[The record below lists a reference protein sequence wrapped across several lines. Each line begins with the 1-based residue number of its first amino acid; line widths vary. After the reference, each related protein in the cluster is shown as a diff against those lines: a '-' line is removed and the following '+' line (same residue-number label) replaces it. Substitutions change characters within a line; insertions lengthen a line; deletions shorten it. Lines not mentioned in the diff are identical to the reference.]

1 MTLKFGFYPAI
12 NEDRRY
18 DSPDISQLFGVVL
31 KDGVYEM
38 FGDGMKVIP
47 GSGLQVLVGI
57 GRAWFNDTWTLNS
70 ELYPINFDPEAGD
83 GNDVVYTIVLEIDK
97 NNENRQNSFK
107 AFMGVPGTA
116 PQPPIIPVE
125 PNVYRY
131 PLADVYV
138 ALDAPPIN
146 PGYITNRIGTEDTP
160 FGIFAEKSTVTDLET
175 HQSNYKLISPKILKD
190 SKQIP
195 LLVPSNFGQKI
206 VSLGDAWRLKS
217 EDSWESI
224 RDTSDSSINWPVITW
239 YANEF
244 VYKSWWLES
253 ITKYASGYSRLNVL
267 NTNGPAALTTP
278 WWGVA
283 ASRMGSEPILVV
295 KKDSVYFDVPY
306 TEFNHGLDSDTRSVV
321 SKNMVYRMTIQA
333 DISKRIFPGDRL
345 RIGSF
350 TFSYFI
356 VIDVSIN
363 PDNNNY
369 WDVYFYSGQ
378 FGSLLT
384 APPVSTQK
392 IQISH
397 EKTPPGFP
405 TDPARWSLEWR
416 TKTSCA
422 QNNRLGTNVWTGA
435 HYYNDNGGIIVMF
448 PIPHKGLWKITS
460 KLRINVPARESGSTV
475 GNITYFGMH
484 LKSAS
489 YNGEVIDESIHMTC
503 SFRATANGPD
513 QVVNQ
518 SYMIDVPTN
527 DMWLEPWFLHRIAT
541 SNFGGINR
549 DIDQEYLSSIKIES
563 GYF

>member
-18 DSPDISQLFGVVL
+18 DSLDISQLFGTVL

-57 GRAWFNDTWTLNS
+57 GRAWFNDTWTFNS

-83 GNDVVYTIVLEIDK
+83 GNDVVYTIVLEINK
-97 NNENRQNSFK
+97 NDESRQNSFK
-107 AFMGVPGTA
+107 TFMGIPGTD

-125 PNVYRY
+125 PNIYRY
-131 PLADVYV
+131 PLANVYI
-138 ALDAPPIN
+138 ALTAPPIN
-146 PGYITNRIGTEDTP
+146 LSDITNRIGTDDTP
-160 FGIFAEKSTVTDLET
+160 FGIFAEKSTVTDLES

-195 LLVPSNFGQKI
+195 LLAPSNSGQKI

-217 EDSWESI
+217 EDSWETI
-224 RDTSDSSINWPVITW
+224 RDPSDPSIIWPTIIW
-239 YANEF
+239 YPNEF

-253 ITKYASGYSRLNVL
+253 ITKYASGYSKLNVL
-267 NTNGPAALTTP
+267 NTNGPAALTIP

-283 ASRMGSEPILVV
+283 ASRIGSEPILVV

-306 TEFNHGLDSDTRSVV
+306 TEFNHGLDPDIRSVV

-345 RIGSF
+345 RIGS
-350 TFSYFI
+350 SNYFI
-356 VIDVSIN
+356 VIDVSVN

-378 FGSLLT
+378 FGSMLMV
-384 APPVSTQK
+384 PPTGAAK

-397 EKTPPGFP
+397 EKTPPGFKS
-405 TDPARWSLEWR
+405 DLNLWSLEWR
-416 TKTSCA
+416 SKAGCSQTSRRDI
-422 QNNRLGTNVWTGA
+422 NLWTGET
-435 HYYNDNGGIIVMF
+435 YYDDGGSNVIF

-460 KLRINVPARESGSTV
+460 RLRVNVPARDSGTTV
-475 GNITYFGMH
+475 GNITYFGMA

-489 YNGEVIDESIHMTC
+489 YTGEVIDESIHMTC

-513 QVVNQ
+513 QVVNH
-518 SYMIDVPTN
+518 SYLIDVPNN
-527 DMWLEPWFLHRIAT
+527 DMWLKPLYLHKIAT
-541 SNFGGINR
+541 SNFGGINK
-549 DIDQEYLSSIKIES
+549 DIDKEYLSSIKIES